1 MIATLNP
8 SDLRRTQ
15 PHEYAVRFF
24 FGGLITVTAGAI
36 AHRFGPAV
44 GGLFLAFP
52 AIFPSSATLIE
63 RHEIIKK
70 QKARLNGKRRAAQA
84 AAIDAMGA
92 AIGSIGL
99 IGFAGFCWLLLLDSH
114 NTWIVLLSATAVWAG
129 LSTAI
134 WRTRI
139 ALKHRILVA

>member
-1 MIATLNP
+1 MIAMLNP

-15 PHEYAVRFF
+15 PYEYAVRFL
-24 FGGLITVTAGAI
+24 FGGLITLAAGVV
-36 AHRFGPAV
+36 AHRFGPGV

-52 AIFPSSATLIE
+52 AIFPSSATLVE

-70 QKARLNGKRRAAQA
+70 QKAGLNGKRRAAQA

-99 IGFAGFCWLLLLDSH
+99 IGFAGFCWVLLDSH
-114 NTWIVLLSATAVWAG
+114 NPWIVLLGATVVWAG
-129 LSTAI
+129 LSTTI

-139 ALKHRILVA
+139 ALNRRILVA